1 MIMSLLPNVYTN
13 LFLIN
18 DGVIDSI
25 TYLLSD
31 FTYENRV
38 MLQSLLF
45 PF

>member
-1 MIMSLLPNVYTN
+1 MHTQSFP
-13 LFLIN
+13 IN
-18 DGVIDSI
+18 HGVIDSI

-31 FTYENRV
+31 FTYENRRV